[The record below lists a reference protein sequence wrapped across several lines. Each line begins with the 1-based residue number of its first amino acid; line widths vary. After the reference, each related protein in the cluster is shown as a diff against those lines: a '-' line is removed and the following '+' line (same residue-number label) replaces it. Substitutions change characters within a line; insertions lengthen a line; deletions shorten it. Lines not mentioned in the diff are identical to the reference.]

1 MARLTR
7 LALASHVHL
16 VELCALPGAR
26 LAHDDEDRGQ
36 ALASLHSAAQQHGV
50 ALHAYAL
57 LDQRLYLLGTP
68 HYNEGLSHMVQGLGR
83 RYVPRFNR
91 RHGLTGRLWDGRFRA
106 TIVQPGALVLD
117 AILFVDG
124 SPLVETTAPLP
135 PSEHVWSSARHHL
148 GHARD
153 PMLTDRAE
161 YWQLGNTPF
170 ERERAYRARLE
181 EGLSSSR
188 REQLA
193 HAVHKGW
200 ALGEPAFLDRLRE
213 LIDRPLQPRRRGRLA
228 RSLA

>member
-7 LALASHVHL
+7 LALAGHVHL

-26 LAHDDEDRGQ
+26 LAHDDEDRGE
-36 ALASLHSAAQQHGV
+36 ALASLHSAAQQHRV

-57 LDQRLYLLGTP
+57 LDTRLYLLGTP
-68 HYNEGLSHMVQGLGR
+68 QYNEGLSLMVQGLGR

-117 AILFVDG
+117 ALVFVDG
-124 SPLVETTAPLP
+124 ATASESPALP
-135 PSEHVWSSARHHL
+135 SAEHAWSSARHHL

-181 EGLSSSR
+181 EGLSGSR
-188 REQLA
+188 RAQLA
-193 HAVHKGW
+193 EAVHKGW
-200 ALGEPAFLDRLRE
+200 ALGDPAFLDRLRE
-213 LIDRPLQPRRRGRLA
+213 LIDRPLQPRRRGRPA
-228 RSLA
+228 RPLV

>member
-7 LALASHVHL
+7 LALAGHVHL

-26 LAHDDEDRGQ
+26 LAHDDEDRGE
-36 ALASLHSAAQQHGV
+36 ALASLHSAAQQHRV

-57 LDQRLYLLGTP
+57 LDTRLYLLGTP
-68 HYNEGLSHMVQGLGR
+68 QYNEGLSLMVQGLGR

-91 RHGLTGRLWDGRFRA
+91 RHALTGRLWDGRFRA

-117 AILFVDG
+117 ALVFVDG
-124 SPLVETTAPLP
+124 APARESPALP
-135 PSEHVWSSARHHL
+135 MSEPTWCSARHHL

-181 EGLSSSR
+181 EGLSSAR
-188 REQLA
+188 HAQLA
-193 HAVHKGW
+193 EAVHKGW
-200 ALGEPAFLDRLRE
+200 ALGDPAFLQRLGE
-213 LIDRPLQPRRRGRLA
+213 LIDRPLQPRRRGRPA
-228 RSLA
+228 RPLV

>member
-7 LALASHVHL
+7 LALAGHVHL
-16 VELCALPGAR
+16 VELCALPGER
-26 LAHDDEDRGQ
+26 LAHDDEDRGE
-36 ALASLHSAAQQHGV
+36 ALASLHSAAQQHRV

-57 LDQRLYLLGTP
+57 LDTRLYLLGTP
-68 HYNEGLSHMVQGLGR
+68 QYNEGLSLMVQGLGR

-117 AILFVDG
+117 ALVFVDG
-124 SPLVETTAPLP
+124 ATASESPALLP
-135 PSEHVWSSARHHL
+135 AEHAWSSARHHL

-170 ERERAYRARLE
+170 ERERAYRVRLE

-188 REQLA
+188 RAQLA
-193 HAVHKGW
+193 EAVHKGW
-200 ALGEPAFLDRLRE
+200 ALGDPTFLDRLRE
-213 LIDRPLQPRRRGRLA
+213 LIDRPLQPRRRGRPAKPLV
-228 RSLA
+228 

>member
-1 MARLTR
+1 MARLSR
-7 LALASHVHL
+7 LALGGHVHL

-26 LAHDDEDRGQ
+26 LAHDDEDRSQ
-36 ALASLHSAAQQHGV
+36 ALASLHSAAQQHRV
-50 ALHAYAL
+50 AMHAYAL
-57 LDQRLYLLGTP
+57 LEQRLYLLGTP
-68 HYNEGLSHMVQGLGR
+68 QYSEDLSLMVQGLGR

-117 AILFVDG
+117 ALLFVDG
-124 SPLVETTAPLP
+124 SPALEAPVMP

-153 PMLTDRAE
+153 PMLSDRAE

-170 ERERAYRARLE
+170 ERERAYRSRLE
-181 EGLSSSR
+181 EGLPSSR

-193 HAVHKGW
+193 RAVHKGW
-200 ALGEPAFLDRLRE
+200 ALGEPAFLERLGE
-213 LIDRPLQPRRRGRLA
+213 LIDRPVQPRRRGRPA
-228 RSLA
+228 RPLV

>member
-1 MARLTR
+1 MARLPR

-36 ALASLHSAAQQHGV
+36 VLASLHSAAQQHGV

-57 LDQRLYLLGTP
+57 LDQRLYLVGTP
-68 HYNEGLSHMVQGLGR
+68 HYNEGLSLMVQELGR

-91 RHGLTGRLWDGRFRA
+91 RHGLTGRRWDGRFRA
-106 TIVQPGALVLD
+106 TIVQPGTLVLD

-124 SPLVETTAPLP
+124 SPTLEAPAVP
-135 PSEHVWSSARHHL
+135 PAEHVWSSARHHL

-170 ERERAYRARLE
+170 ERERAYRGRLE
-181 EGLSSSR
+181 EGLSPAR
-188 REQLA
+188 RQELA
-193 HAVHKGW
+193 QAVHKGW

-213 LIDRPLQPRRRGRLA
+213 LIDRPLRPRRRGRPARPLA
-228 RSLA
+228 

>member
-1 MARLTR
+1 MARLSR
-7 LALASHVHL
+7 LALGGHVHL

-26 LAHDDEDRGQ
+26 LAHDDEDRGL
-36 ALASLHSAAQQHGV
+36 ALSSLHSAAQQHRL

-57 LDQRLYLLGTP
+57 LDERLYLLGTP
-68 HYNEGLSHMVQGLGR
+68 QYNDDLSLMVQGLGR

-117 AILFVDG
+117 ALLFVDG
-124 SPLVETTAPLP
+124 SAMAESPSVPA
-135 PSEHVWSSARHHL
+135 SEHRWSSARHHL

-170 ERERAYRARLE
+170 ERERAYRSRLE
-181 EGLSSSR
+181 EGLPSGR
-188 REQLA
+188 RAQLA
-193 HAVHKGW
+193 EAVHKGW

-213 LIDRPLQPRRRGRLA
+213 LIDRPLQPRRRGRPP
-228 RSLA
+228 RPVV

>member
-7 LALASHVHL
+7 LALAGHVHL

-26 LAHDDEDRGQ
+26 LAHDDEDRGE
-36 ALASLHSAAQQHGV
+36 ALASLHSAAQQHRV

-57 LDQRLYLLGTP
+57 LDARLYLLGTP
-68 HYNEGLSHMVQGLGR
+68 QYNEGLSLMVQGLGR

-117 AILFVDG
+117 ALVFVDG
-124 SPLVETTAPLP
+124 APVTESPPLTP
-135 PSEHVWSSARHHL
+135 PEAAWSSARHHL

-170 ERERAYRARLE
+170 ERERAYRVRME
-181 EGLSSSR
+181 EGLSSTR
-188 REQLA
+188 HAQLA
-193 HAVHKGW
+193 EAVHKGW
-200 ALGEPAFLDRLRE
+200 ALGDAAFLDRLGE
-213 LIDRPLQPRRRGRLA
+213 LIDRPLQPRRRGRPA
-228 RSLA
+228 RPLV